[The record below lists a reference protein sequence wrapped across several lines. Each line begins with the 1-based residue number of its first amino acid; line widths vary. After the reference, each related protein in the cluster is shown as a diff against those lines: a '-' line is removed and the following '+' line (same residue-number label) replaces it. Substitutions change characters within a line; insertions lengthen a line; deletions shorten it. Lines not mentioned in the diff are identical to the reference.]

1 MKTRNLN
8 SLTTGILAC
17 GALLLLGAGPVQAH
31 HSGAMFD
38 RNKAVDLDGV
48 VKAFQWTNPHSWL
61 QVEVAD
67 GKGGTKEWSIECGS
81 PNTLARTGWRKGTFK
96 SGDKI
101 KVRIGPMIDGTAAGI
116 FVGAQLPSGETLGE
130 MK

>member
-1 MKTRNLN
+1 MTTTNLK
-8 SLTTGILAC
+8 SLVAGIAVC
-17 GALLLLGAGPVQAH
+17 SVLLLGGAGPVQAH

-38 RNKAVDLDGV
+38 RNKAVDLEGV

-81 PNTLARTGWRKGTFK
+81 PNTLARTGWRKTTFK

-116 FVGAQLPSGETLGE
+116 FVGAQLATGETLGE
-130 MK
+130 LK

>member
-1 MKTRNLN
+1 MKTTNLK
-8 SLTTGILAC
+8 SLAAGILAC
-17 GALLLLGAGPVQAH
+17 SALLLLGASPAHAH

-38 RNKAVDLDGV
+38 RSKAVDLDGV

-81 PNTLARTGWRKGTFK
+81 PNTLARTGWRKNTFK

>member
-1 MKTRNLN
+1 MKTKTLR
-8 SLTTGILAC
+8 SVAARVVAC
-17 GALLLLGAGPVQAH
+17 VALVVLGSAPVQAH

-38 RNKAVDLDGV
+38 RNKAVVLEGV

-67 GKGGTKEWSIECGS
+67 GKGGTKEWSVECGS
-81 PNTLARTGWRKGTFK
+81 PNTLARSGWRKTSFNP
-96 SGDKI
+96 GDKI
-101 KVRIGPMIDGTAAGI
+101 KVRVGPMIDGTAAGL
-116 FVGAQLPSGETLGE
+116 FVGAELANGSTLGE